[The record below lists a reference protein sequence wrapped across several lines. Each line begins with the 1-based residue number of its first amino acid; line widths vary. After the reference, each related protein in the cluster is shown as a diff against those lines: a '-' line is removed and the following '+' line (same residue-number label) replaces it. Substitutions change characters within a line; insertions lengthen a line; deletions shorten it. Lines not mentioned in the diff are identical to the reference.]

1 MKVRGFNK
9 QTVSDYLKAKITS
22 SQEGEELKVDE
33 NGRGGFEQ
41 EFFVSDLI

>member
-9 QTVSDYLKAKITS
+9 QTVSDYLKAKITR
-22 SQEGEELKVDE
+22 SQQGEELKVDE

-41 EFFVSDLI
+41 EFLVSDLI

>member
-1 MKVRGFNK
+1 MKVRGFHK
-9 QTVSDYLKAKITS
+9 QIVSDYLKAKITS

-41 EFFVSDLI
+41 EFLVSDLI